1 MQQTD
6 WNTEKK
12 EIMTKKLTIVLL
24 LLGLTLTVTAQAP
37 AEKRSTV
44 LEVLKKDQKVGVKLV
59 AGRYEIRFLTGI
71 DDVQQY
77 TVKAIESDHLVIEDV
92 TKVNRLYI
100 PIYSISSI
108 QSMKLTP

>member
-1 MQQTD
+1 MSKQVSVC
-6 WNTEKK
+6 
-12 EIMTKKLTIVLL
+12 VLI
-24 LLGLTLTVTAQAP
+24 LGLALTVAAQVP

-44 LEVLKKDQKVGVKLV
+44 LEVLKKDQKVGVKVV
-59 AGRYEIRFLTGI
+59 AGRYEIQFLDGI

-77 TVKAIESDHLVIEDV
+77 TVKAIESDHLVVEDV
-92 TKVNRLYI
+92 TKVHRLYI